1 MFTTLIVQP
10 VFNLL
15 VLIYALLPGHNF
27 GLAIIIFTI
36 VVRLLLWPLMKK
48 QLHQTKVMRKLQPEL
63 KRIKKEAKGD
73 RQKESVMVMALYKE
87 HGVNPFGSLG
97 VLVLQLPILI
107 ALYDGLRKVVADPHQ
122 IVAFAYPA
130 LQHLPWMQQ
139 LSHNIHQFDGTLF
152 GVVDLTK
159 SAVTNGIIYW
169 PALIIVVASAV
180 LQYFQSKQLLV
191 TDKNARSLRTIL
203 REAGAGKE
211 ADQGEV
217 SAAVGGLTRYFIP
230 VMVLAVTI
238 RLASALGLYWLV
250 GGIVAYI
257 QQSIILREDETELE
271 AIADGKTDGKT
282 ASKEKNLKAIPEA
295 EVIAVDADESS
306 SKTKTTPKHQSKKR
320 RKR

>member
-10 VFNLL
+10 IFNLL

-27 GLAIIIFTI
+27 GLAIIIFTV

-97 VLVLQLPILI
+97 VLVIQLPILI
-107 ALYDGLRKVVADPHQ
+107 ALYDGLRRVVANPHE
-122 IVAFAYPA
+122 IVTFAYPG
-130 LQHLPWMQQ
+130 LQHLSWMQQ
-139 LSHNIHQFDGTLF
+139 LSHDIHRFDGTLF

-159 SAVTNGIIYW
+159 VAVSNGAIYW

-180 LQYFQSKQLLV
+180 LQYYQSKQLLV

-203 REAGAGKE
+203 KEAGSGKE
-211 ADQGEV
+211 ADQSEV

-230 VMVLAVTI
+230 IMVLAVTI

-257 QQSIILREDETELE
+257 QQSIILREDKTELE
-271 AIADGKTDGKT
+271 ALADGKTVSGKD
-282 ASKEKNLKAIPEA
+282 ASAIPEA
-295 EVIAVDADESS
+295 EVVPSHDNESS
-306 SKTKTTPKHQSKKR
+306 SKTKTVPKRQGKKR
-320 RKR
+320 RKK